1 MKTEQPIVADDWT
14 RNWQADIAIKITA
27 IVIWV
32 VTLIGFAASVMLV
45 SRQGEHLRVE
55 FEHAADS
62 LSQSASHLLKNAI
75 APNDLLA
82 RFMPDLKQTPFAA
95 LKFIIDGKPILIGTV
110 PDNAESVERIIPIE
124 ENGNG
129 VSRHSLRMIAY
140 HPSIRSLVITQR
152 GELLIGLVIGLLCFG
167 LFLSLVIKQVL
178 SIPLRALIEATQAV
192 SGGNLDM
199 RINVTRQDAFGKLS
213 RFFNQML
220 DTITL
225 QQQALRTTNEELRK
239 EVTVRRS
246 AETQLLA
253 HRDSLE
259 QIVEARTNDLARAK
273 NEAEKANEA
282 KTHFLSRMSHEL
294 RTPLNAIIGF
304 SELLVSDPHHN
315 LSPEHADNAD
325 EILRAGH
332 HLLDLINEVLD
343 LARVESGRLDL
354 QPEAVAIGPII
365 SDCAKLIRPLAD
377 KNRIT
382 VSAET
387 GGSCMVLADRLRL
400 RQILLNLLSNAVKYN
415 RSAGSVQITCG
426 PTAHGLVRIV
436 VNDSGRGIDAEALPR
451 LFQPFERLASVYD
464 GIEGTG
470 IGLALSKRLANAM
483 GGTIGVE
490 STPGVGSAFWVEL
503 PGVRSTTTA
512 TSGAPACV
520 NATGT

>member
-1 MKTEQPIVADDWT
+1 MNTRRPIVADDWT

-32 VTLIGFAASVMLV
+32 VTLIGFTAAILLI
-45 SRQGEHLRVE
+45 SRQEENLHRE
-55 FEHAADS
+55 FAHEADS
-62 LSQSASHLLKNAI
+62 LSHTAAHMLRDTTSPTDLVARIKPILEHSPFTAI
-75 APNDLLA
+75 
-82 RFMPDLKQTPFAA
+82 
-95 LKFIIDGKPILIGTV
+95 KFIIDGHPTIIGTI
-110 PDNAESVERIIPIE
+110 PDNAESMEHILPIE
-124 ENGNG
+124 ENGNRA
-129 VSRHSLRMIAY
+129 SRNSLRLVVY
-140 HPSIRSLVITQR
+140 HPPVRSLVVAER
-152 GELLIGLVIGLLCFG
+152 GELLIGLIIGLLCFG
-167 LFLSLVIKQVL
+167 VFLSMVIKQVL
-178 SIPLRALIEATQAV
+178 SIPLRALIEATQV
-192 SGGNLDM
+192 VGGGNLDM
-199 RINVTRQDAFGKLS
+199 RIDVTRQDDFGKLS

-220 DTITL
+220 DTIT
-225 QQQALRTTNEELRK
+225 QQQQNLRTTNEELRK
-239 EVTVRRS
+239 EVAVRSS
-246 AETQLLA
+246 AETELLA

-282 KTHFLSRMSHEL
+282 KTNFLSRMSHEL

-304 SELLVSDPHHN
+304 SELIVSDPNHN

-332 HLLDLINEVLD
+332 HLLELINEVLD

-354 QPEAVAIGPII
+354 QPEPVAIAPII
-365 SDCAKLIRPLAD
+365 NDCAKLIRPLAE
-377 KNRIT
+377 KNQIT

-415 RSAGSVQITCG
+415 NIAGTVQITCG
-426 PTAHGLVRIV
+426 PTVNGLVRIV
-436 VNDSGRGIDAEALPR
+436 VRDSGRGIDAEALPR

-470 IGLALSKRLANAM
+470 IGLALSKRLADAM

-490 STPGVGSAFWVEL
+490 SVAGRGSTFWVEL
-503 PGVRSTTTA
+503 PGVRSATTTL
-512 TSGAPACV
+512 SAPACG
-520 NATGT
+520 NAMAS